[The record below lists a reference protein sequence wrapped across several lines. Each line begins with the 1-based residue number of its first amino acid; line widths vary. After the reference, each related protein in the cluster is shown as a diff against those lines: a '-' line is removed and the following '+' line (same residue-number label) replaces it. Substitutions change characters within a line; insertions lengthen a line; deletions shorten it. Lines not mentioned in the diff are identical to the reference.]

1 MVHSGVIRF
10 SHTSLGPRRTNNYEK
25 KASLG
30 ERKERDAGGGMWCKV
45 GLAHRLEQQ
54 GHLLFNQQAQAR
66 QLEVGAP
73 SGPGRAIDVICVFT
87 AFLSALHW
95 EKGCVKGMAAW
106 FHLRPHFPLCISLP
120 L

>member
-1 MVHSGVIRF
+1 M
-10 SHTSLGPRRTNNYEK
+10 RRILLLQE
-25 KASLG
+25 ASLG